1 MDDVEVLRALAAE
14 LYRLPTATDQQAA
27 AAMDAADLILHMA
40 GSAPIE
46 PSERVSAALSALGG
60 WNAAIDGLGDF
71 LYAIEPIAARPGPYG
86 TTVSISPVEARLLLS
101 ALRRPATG
109 EG

>member
-60 WNAAIDGLGDF
+60 WNEA
-71 LYAIEPIAARPGPYG
+71 IAARKSCNEDDHEWSSLHV
-86 TTVSISPVEARLLLS
+86 THRCDKC
-101 ALRRPATG
+101 G
-109 EG
+109 EER